1 MGDVVLTVPV
11 IQNLLAKYPKTQIT
25 LLTKPF
31 FKPFFEEIE
40 NVRVYPV
47 DLNEKHDGIKGLYR
61 LVKELHKSQ
70 KFDYV
75 VDLHSVLRSWI
86 ICGFFLVRGI
96 PFVRIDKGRAD
107 KNMFISGKI
116 TYALPHTTE
125 RYLDVFKKVNFEF
138 ALNKRLLNVG
148 TLSEKAAAVTNSNI
162 EISIGIAPFAA
173 HASKEWGL
181 ENFEILLTEINKQ
194 YKVQFYLFG
203 GGSEEISKLKAFS
216 LKYDNVTNLAG
227 RFSLKEEMGFIKK
240 LSVFIG
246 MDSGNMHIAAL
257 LGLPVVSIWG
267 GTHPDLGFS
276 ALYQPKKNHIRAL
289 VNGKPCR
296 PFSVYGK
303 SDTIGG
309 QPADCIKKVH
319 VSQVIKRLQDIDVL

>member
-11 IQNLLAKYPKTQIT
+11 IQNLLAKYPQTQIT
-25 LLTKPF
+25 LLTRPF

-40 NVRVYPV
+40 NVHVYPV
-47 DLNEKHDGIKGLYR
+47 DLNEKHKGVKGLYR
-61 LVKELHKSQ
+61 LVKELHISQ

-75 VDLHSVLRSWI
+75 LDLHSVLRSWI

-96 PFVRIDKGRAD
+96 PFARIDKGRAD

-125 RYLDVFKKVNFEF
+125 RYLAVFRKVKFEF
-138 ALNKRLLNVG
+138 PLNKSLLNVG
-148 TLSEKAAAVTNSNI
+148 VLSKKTATATNSI
-162 EISIGIAPFAA
+162 AEISIGIAPFAA

-181 ENFEILLTEINKQ
+181 ENIETFLTVITKQ
-194 YKVQFYLFG
+194 YEVQFYLFG
-203 GGSEEISKLKAFS
+203 GGSEEVSKLKELAS
-216 LKYDNVTNLAG
+216 KHDNVTNLAG

-303 SDTIGG
+303 SDIIGG
-309 QPADCIKKVH
+309 QPADCIKKVQ
-319 VSQVIKRLQDIDVL
+319 VSQVIKRLRDIDVL